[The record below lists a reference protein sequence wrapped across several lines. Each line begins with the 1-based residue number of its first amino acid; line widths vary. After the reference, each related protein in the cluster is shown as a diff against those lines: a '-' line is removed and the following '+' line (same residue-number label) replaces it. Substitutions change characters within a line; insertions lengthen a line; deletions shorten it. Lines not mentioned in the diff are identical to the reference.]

1 MLKNNYIYNHVKKYT
16 YKPPNKHYYYG
27 ITIFVAFIQ
36 INKHKAKIYNQCTYT
51 KIIIKMFYSS
61 NIKKV
66 CVGKHKNDKSI
77 IRQAKT
83 NSTK

>member
-1 MLKNNYIYNHVKKYT
+1 
-16 YKPPNKHYYYG
+16 
-27 ITIFVAFIQ
+27 
-36 INKHKAKIYNQCTYT
+36 
-51 KIIIKMFYSS
+51 MFYSS

-66 CVGKHKNDKSI
+66 CVGKYKNDKSI